1 MPSRRL
7 LGACLATAVAACTPL
22 GLWVYD
28 DPGLEVS
35 RVRLGHDAAGAA
47 PVVVGLAV
55 WNPNDYDLS
64 TARLELQL
72 RLDDVT
78 VGHFSR
84 DSIIA
89 VPQAGLADLAL
100 PLTVPTGPMRER
112 IRTMSSGTHR
122 FAVEGRA
129 TFSTPFGRRN
139 VRFAHAGALV
149 FGGGS
154 EVAVGTNLSAD
165 SVRVRRRP
173 YAPRLPSVRPTPDQG
188 PREGS
193 RGGGGREPR

>member
-1 MPSRRL
+1 
-7 LGACLATAVAACTPL
+7 L
-22 GLWVYD
+22 GLWIYD

-35 RVRLGHDAAGAA
+35 RVRLYHDAAGAA

-64 TARLELQL
+64 TARLELRL

-84 DSIIA
+84 DSVIP
-89 VPQAGLADLAL
+89 VPQAGLADFAL
-100 PLTVPTGPMRER
+100 PLTVPAGPMRER
-112 IRTMSSGTHR
+112 LRRLSSGTHR
-122 FAVEGRA
+122 FAVEGMA

-139 VRFAHAGALV
+139 VRFAHGGDMA

-154 EVAVGTNLSAD
+154 EVGVGTSLSAD
-165 SVRVRRRP
+165 SVRVRRSP
-173 YAPRLPSVRPTPDQG
+173 YASRPPSVRPMPDQES
-188 PREGS
+188 REGS